1 MNQNKHIVI
10 TGVSGNLGKAAASYF
25 SSLGFKVTGIW
36 SPGKR
41 PLEKNE
47 FDFEADL
54 TDEAATA
61 ACINQIIAKAGH
73 IDVLLSLAG
82 GFEAGALEETSLDT
96 IRRMMR
102 INFETVWNTVRPVFS
117 KMKSQS
123 VPGRIVLVGARPAFD
138 PDKGKGAVAYA
149 LSKSALNELAAL
161 INASATPNDIVCSVI
176 VPGTIDTPQNR
187 SWAGNMDI
195 SSWVTT
201 EELAKGMEFLISP
214 EAGKL
219 REPVLRFY
227 GD

>member
-25 SSLGFKVTGIW
+25 SSRGYSVTGIW

-41 PLEKNE
+41 PVEKKE
-47 FDFEADL
+47 FDFEVDL
-54 TDEAATA
+54 TDETATA
-61 ACINQIIAKAGH
+61 ACIDQIIAKAGH
-73 IDVLLSLAG
+73 IDALLSLAG
-82 GFEAGALEETSLDT
+82 GFEAGTIEETSLDA
-96 IRRMMR
+96 IRRMMKV
-102 INFETVWNTVRPVFS
+102 NFETVWNTVRPVFS

-123 VPGRIVLVGARPAFD
+123 VPGRMVLVGARPAFEAD
-138 PDKGKGAVAYA
+138 RGKGAVAYA
-149 LSKSALNELAAL
+149 LSKSALHELAAL
-161 INASATPNDIVCSVI
+161 INASAAPQDIVCSVI

-187 SWAGNMDI
+187 AWAGDMDI

-201 EELAKGMEFLISP
+201 EELVKGMEFLISA

-219 REPVLRFY
+219 REPILRFY